1 MTDPNVSF
9 SCCCVEA
16 TGTPRHLR
24 LYPWGIKPIDMHADD
39 LKRTPPRP
47 AEYQPV
53 FADKRDIR
61 LSMKLA
67 EVSTTERRYAYS
79 DPVNS
84 VYVTTTIRTDSMVGV
99 GLDDIVKEVVNRLAR
114 IYDSI
119 MIRRVFH
126 MDAMRF
132 HDFNSKLRAAG
143 GAMHLL
149 CDDGRPDDMV
159 AIEIPVS
166 MLHHL
171 HIDGDGSIDPM
182 VYFWKRSIPAVRNV
196 ETFNDRATVVTFIDG
211 TQTKCVADVDED
223 GNSNFDLYTG
233 IAFCLFKRMLGKNGH
248 KNFNTL
254 MRKAMRVVEEQEEAE
269 EKLKELM
276 AERKHLNEKKKA
288 QAEKRKLRKMEK
300 QVAMMAE
307 AIRRAGDPNFKIELD
322 PDKVAKA
329 FRDAIERKSKPEE
342 LPKTCAECKLQSEDM
357 KCALLKPEEQS
368 CPVTFYPEL
377 LDEAGNDVFKTG
389 RRCLCPLEN

>member
-1 MTDPNVSF
+1 MTKPIVDFNGH
-9 SCCCVEA
+9 CVGPD
-16 TGTPRHLR
+16 GTPVRYMS
-24 LYPWGIKPIDMHADD
+24 YPLD
-39 LKRTPPRP
+39 
-47 AEYQPV
+47 EYRPV

-67 EVSTTERRYAYS
+67 EVGATFRRYVYT
-79 DPVNS
+79 DPVNDIF
-84 VYVTTTIRTDSMVGV
+84 VTTTIRIDSTTGV
-99 GLDDIVKEVVNRLAR
+99 GLDDIEKKVIDRLAR
-114 IYDSI
+114 LYDNV

-159 AIEIPVS
+159 AIEMPVS

-182 VYFWKRSIPAVRNV
+182 AYLWNRSIPAVRYIR
-196 ETFNDRATVVTFIDG
+196 TFNDRATVVTFIDG
-211 TQTKCVADVDED
+211 TQTKCVADVDDD

-254 MRKAMRVVEEQEEAE
+254 MRKAMQVVEEQEEAE
-269 EKLKELM
+269 EKRKELM
-276 AERKHLNEKKKA
+276 AERKRLNEKKKEQA
-288 QAEKRKLRKMEK
+288 QKRKARKLEK
-300 QVAMMAE
+300 QVAALAE
-307 AIRRAGDPNFKIELD
+307 ALRRAGIPSTAYCVPNPNFEIELD
-322 PDKVAKA
+322 PDKVANYAAAKA
-329 FRDAIERKSKPEE
+329 IKDAIERKSKPEE
-342 LPKTCAECKLQSEDM
+342 LPRTCAECKLQSEDM